1 MRFRVPSKNIG
12 SKILLTIITTLA
24 VFPFLWIVMLS
35 FKTDVQILTEPF
47 ALPKSINFENY
58 ARALRTLDLST
69 MFGNTI
75 IISIAALAISLVFS
89 FMSSYCISRMH
100 FGKKRGNT
108 ALYLLFISG
117 LTIPPYI
124 LIFPIYRITIALN
137 LTNTRL
143 ALILPLAATTLA
155 LDTLLFVGSLRD
167 FPTEI
172 EEAAI
177 IDGCN
182 LFQLC
187 IRVVLPIIKP
197 VVMTIVIFNVIHF
210 INEYAISSVLI
221 NKPEMYTLSLA
232 TSMFKSKYGM
242 DFSGLIAATNL
253 IVLPEIIFYA
263 LFQKYIAGGMTAGA
277 VKG

>member
-1 MRFRVPSKNIG
+1 MQPRSFTRTLGK
-12 SKILLTIITTLA
+12 KTLLTLITILT

-35 FKTDVQILTEPF
+35 FKTDIQILTKPF
-47 ALPKSINFENY
+47 SLPESLNIDNY
-58 ARALRTLDLST
+58 IRALKTLDITT

-75 IISIAALAISLVFS
+75 IISIVALAISLVFS
-89 FMSSYCISRMH
+89 FMSSYCISRMY

-155 LDTLLFVGSLRD
+155 LDTLLFVGTLRD
-167 FPTEI
+167 FPAEI

-187 IRVVLPIIKP
+187 THVVLPVIRP
-197 VVMTIVIFNVIHF
+197 VVMTIVVFNVIHF
-210 INEYAISSVLI
+210 VNEYAISSVLI
-221 NKPEMYTLSLA
+221 NKPEMYTLSLT

-242 DFSGLIAATNL
+242 DYSGLIAATNL

-263 LFQKYIAGGMTAGA
+263 LFQKYIVGGMTAGA

>member
-167 FPTEI
+167 FPSEI

>member
-143 ALILPLAATTLA
+143 ALIRPLAATTLA

>member
-1 MRFRVPSKNIG
+1 MNKKLHAG
-12 SKILLTIITTLA
+12 KKLLLFLITVFA
-24 VFPFLWIVMLS
+24 VFPFLWIIMLS
-35 FKTDVQILTEPF
+35 FKTDVEILTAPF
-47 ALPKSINFENY
+47 KLPRSFNFINY
-58 ARALRTLDLST
+58 VRALQTLDIVT
-69 MFGNTI
+69 MYKNTLI
-75 IISIAALAISLVFS
+75 VSIVALAISVVFS
-89 FMSSYCISRMH
+89 FMSSFCITRM
-100 FGKKRGNT
+100 FFRKKRGNNG
-108 ALYLLFISG
+108 LYMLFLSG

-137 LTNTRL
+137 LTNTRM

-155 LDTLLFVGSLRD
+155 LDTLLFSGSLRE
-167 FPTEI
+167 FPSEI

-187 IRVVLPIIKP
+187 TRVVIPIIKP
-197 VVMTIVIFNVIHF
+197 VLMTIVVFNVIHF

-221 NKPEMYTLSLA
+221 NKQEMYTLSLA
-232 TSMFKSKYGM
+232 TAMFKSKYGM
-242 DFSGLIAATNL
+242 DYSGLIASTNL

-263 LFQKYIAGGMTAGA
+263 FFQKYVVGGMTAGA

>member
-1 MRFRVPSKNIG
+1 MQPRLFTRFLGK
-12 SKILLTIITTLA
+12 KTLLTLITILT

-35 FKTDVQILTEPF
+35 FKTDIQILTKPF
-47 ALPKSINFENY
+47 SLPESLNIDNY
-58 ARALRTLDLST
+58 IRALKTLDITT

-75 IISIAALAISLVFS
+75 IISIVALAISLVFS
-89 FMSSYCISRMH
+89 FMSSYCISRMY

-155 LDTLLFVGSLRD
+155 LDTLLFVGTLRD
-167 FPTEI
+167 FPAEI
-172 EEAAI
+172 EDAAI

-187 IRVVLPIIKP
+187 TRVVLPIIRP
-197 VVMTIVIFNVIHF
+197 VVMTIVVFNVIHF
-210 INEYAISSVLI
+210 VNEYAISSVLI
-221 NKPEMYTLSLA
+221 NKPEMYTLSLT

-263 LFQKYIAGGMTAGA
+263 LFQKYIVGGMTAGA

>member
-1 MRFRVPSKNIG
+1 MQPRLFTRNLGK
-12 SKILLTIITTLA
+12 KTLLTLITILT

-35 FKTDVQILTEPF
+35 FKTDIQILTKPF
-47 ALPKSINFENY
+47 SLPESLNIDNY
-58 ARALRTLDLST
+58 IRALKTLDITT

-75 IISIAALAISLVFS
+75 IISIVALAISLVFS
-89 FMSSYCISRMH
+89 FMSSYCISRMY

-155 LDTLLFVGSLRD
+155 LDTLLFVGTLRD
-167 FPTEI
+167 FPAEI
-172 EEAAI
+172 EDAAI

-187 IRVVLPIIKP
+187 TRVVLPIIRP
-197 VVMTIVIFNVIHF
+197 VVMTIVVFNVIHF
-210 INEYAISSVLI
+210 VNEYAISSVLI
-221 NKPEMYTLSLA
+221 NKPEMYTLSLT

-263 LFQKYIAGGMTAGA
+263 LFQKYIVGGMTAGA

>member
-1 MRFRVPSKNIG
+1 
-12 SKILLTIITTLA
+12 
-24 VFPFLWIVMLS
+24 
-35 FKTDVQILTEPF
+35 
-47 ALPKSINFENY
+47 
-58 ARALRTLDLST
+58 
-69 MFGNTI
+69 
-75 IISIAALAISLVFS
+75 
-89 FMSSYCISRMH
+89 MH